1 METRIKD
8 LLNGFYTVP
17 ERPALEAQ
25 IEFFRTETFLKG
37 KKVLDATPV
46 FRNTLNK
53 YLVMLAC
60 GMDLT
65 VGYGGKIPC
74 DMKIVEFLRS
84 IGVRT
89 VENGTADETFD
100 FILDCAG
107 ANADIETEYGV
118 SELTRSGFYQYQD
131 KNKRVFLADSSR
143 IKTIETA
150 LGTGDGF
157 LRAMQKL
164 GHGDVQGKKVVIF
177 GCGKVGFGVAM
188 YCAEN
193 GAEVY
198 AVDDWQN
205 RPEPYNFHAVSRFDR
220 QQIDDLI
227 KDAFCV
233 VSATGIY
240 GGLTQTFDLQKLVK
254 SDALIA
260 NIGVED
266 EFAGLIS
273 KNRILNDN
281 QPLNFILEEPTH
293 LKFIDP
299 TMALHNAG
307 MKILFN
313 AADGEKFILPD
324 EKINDFYLNIV
335 REYGIINK
343 ELDMLEK
350 YSCQE

>member
-1 METRIKD
+1 MENIIKD
-8 LLNGFYTVP
+8 FLSRFYSVS

-25 IEFFRTETFLKG
+25 IELFSTESFLKG

-65 VGYGGKIPC
+65 VGYGGKIPY
-74 DMKIVEFLRS
+74 DAEIVAFLRS

-100 FILDCAG
+100 FVLDCAG
-107 ANADIETEYGV
+107 VNADVETEYGV

-131 KNKRVFLADSSR
+131 KNKKVFLADSSR
-143 IKTIETA
+143 IKSIETA

-164 GHGDVQGKKVVIF
+164 GYGDLRGRKIIIF

-193 GAEVY
+193 GADVY

-205 RPEPYNFHAVSRFDR
+205 RSVPHKFHMVSRFDR
-220 QQIDDLI
+220 RQIDDLTA
-227 KDAFCV
+227 DAFCV

-240 GGLTQTFDLQKLVK
+240 GGLTQTLDLQKLVK

-273 KNRILNDN
+273 KKRILNDN

-335 REYGIINK
+335 RKHGIINK